1 MCLKQQQQNLTY
13 QKRKKLKAQT
23 MKAAEQ
29 RTRYE
34 LMQVC
39 RKTKRRNPRGDAAG
53 FCLRH
58 ILVCFTE
65 KGDCFDK
72 HESISLVTQHPVFK
86 ASFCSKEMRTRYISV
101 HGGTA
106 Y

>member
-1 MCLKQQQQNLTY
+1 MT
-13 QKRKKLKAQT
+13 T
-23 MKAAEQ
+23 KAAKQ

-53 FCLRH
+53 FCLRP
-58 ILVCFTE
+58 LVCFTE

-86 ASFCSKEMRTRYISV
+86 ASFCSKGMCTCYIPV

-106 Y
+106 ECSVLLECYLLYIF